1 MKNPKVCVLGL
12 GEVGLPTAKYIADKG
27 IEVFGYD
34 LKPEAIER
42 AKMHG
47 ILKSSN
53 EWQAIPPANIYII
66 CVYAGLKDEKPDFS
80 SIFDVCE
87 KINEKVLLSSSREA
101 SLVSI
106 ESTVIPG
113 VSRKVHEEV
122 FRRRVNLIHVP
133 HRYWADDPVRH
144 GVKQLRVIGAVD
156 DESLELGL
164 KFYNETLRVPLH
176 QVSPIEIA
184 EMSKISENAYRYIQI
199 AFAEELKMMCMKL
212 RLNFN
217 EVQKACNTKWNIE
230 IPEARD
236 GIKVQCLPKDA
247 KYFASL
253 TETAKIIKNAM
264 LIDEIYQKWVLQ
276 KKLEK
281 RALSVSVRDED
292 GD

>member
-1 MKNPKVCVLGL
+1 MLGL

-34 LKPEAIER
+34 LKLEAVER

-47 ILKSSN
+47 ILRASN

-87 KINEKVLLSSSREA
+87 KTNEKVLSSSSPEA

-113 VSRKVHEEV
+113 VSRKVYEEI

-133 HRYWADDPVRH
+133 HRYWACEPVRH
-144 GVKQLRVIGAVD
+144 GVKQRRVIGAVD
-156 DESLELGL
+156 DKSLKLGL
-164 KFYNETLRVPLH
+164 KFYNETLKVPLH
-176 QVSPIEIA
+176 QVSPIEVA

-199 AFAEELKMMCMKL
+199 AFAEELKMICEEL
-212 RLNFN
+212 GLNFN
-217 EVQKACNTKWNIE
+217 EVQNACNTKWNIK

-236 GIKVQCLPKDA
+236 GIKSHCLPKDA

-253 TETAKIIKNAM
+253 TETAKTIKNAM
-264 LIDEIYQKWVLQ
+264 LIDEIYQKWLLQ
-276 KKLEK
+276 KNLEK
-281 RALSVSVRDED
+281 RALSVSVKDAD